1 MSLIAVIGDI
11 HGCIY
16 TLKELYPK
24 LKQNT
29 TEIYSVGDLVD
40 RGANSKEVIQFCID
54 EGIKCVLGNHE
65 DIILRVHGV
74 VSDAPHITPEKRLE
88 NHIVNGGDA
97 TIKSYTGSRKIDVKK
112 YREELEETGHMEFI
126 KNLPEK
132 IELDGVIIT
141 HAGITDETD
150 DVIWH
155 RKIPSKQEK
164 FQVFGHTP
172 LKDVDYNEGWYA
184 NIDTGC
190 FYKNYGYGHLTGVIL
205 DKKTGN
211 VSEFITV
218 ENKKDTMIS

>member
-11 HGCIY
+11 HGCIN
-16 TLKELYPK
+16 TLEELYPK
-24 LKQNT
+24 LKENT
-29 TEIYSVGDLVD
+29 NEIYSVGDLVD
-40 RGANSKEVIQFCID
+40 RGANSREVIQFCID
-54 EGIKCVLGNHE
+54 NGIKCVRGNHE

-74 VSDAPHITPEKRLE
+74 VPDSPHITPEKRLE

-97 TIKSYTGSRKIDVKK
+97 TLKSYTGSRKMDLKK
-112 YREELEETGHMEFI
+112 YKEALISSGHLDFI
-126 KNLPEK
+126 KSLPLK
-132 IELDGVIIT
+132 IELGGVIIT

-155 RKIPSKQEK
+155 RKVPSKLDK

-172 LKDVDYNEGWYA
+172 LKDVDYNPGWYA

-190 FYKNYGYGHLTGVIL
+190 FYKNYGYGNLTGIVL
-205 DKKTGN
+205 DSETGN

-218 ENKKDTMIS
+218 ANEKDAMIS